1 VLDLLLGRPAVLGF
15 RRDTRDECAKIEG
28 VVGAERP
35 SM

>member
-15 RRDTRDECAKIEG
+15 RREMREECAKIEG